1 MIKYL
6 IITTSVKHDLLCRV
20 LENCISRLI
29 FAPQSINRF
38 PSGSRPRCAGWDAVP
53 ARGRLPR
60 SIFLIFFSRVH
71 LSAAFRR
78 ESQIQRNGVACP
90 RLSSVILPSR
100 RSGAC
105 GRRRK
110 TSRRSLARSRSRR
123 SSRS

>member
-71 LSAAFRR
+71 RRLPFAAKVKSKEMGLRAH
-78 ESQIQRNGVACP
+78 G
-90 RLSSVILPSR
+90 
-100 RSGAC
+100 
-105 GRRRK
+105 
-110 TSRRSLARSRSRR
+110 
-123 SSRS
+123 